1 MFEIKHLKTM
11 RALSTT
17 GNIKKAAEQ
26 LFTSQSALSHQ
37 IKDLEQRI
45 DKSLFIRNT
54 LPVEFTQAG
63 KMLLALADT
72 VLPEIEHTAQQLKAP
87 LAPINHLK
95 LAIACHACFQWLLPI
110 TSTFNERHKN
120 LAIEYLDES
129 FFNSAQQQ
137 QVDIL
142 FTDVKMDDDIFHYAE
157 IGQFEV
163 IAVMAKES
171 TIAIH
176 PATTGHEITAS
187 QLTND
192 FIQASDFKE
201 LTLLTYPL
209 PPEKLDI
216 FSLFL
221 KPESA
226 QPKAIK
232 QVKNSHVMLQMAAA
246 NMGVA
251 VLPDW
256 LVNSISL
263 QSLITRKRLGSKG
276 IYKTLYARYAN
287 NNCQQNIIEQL
298 IPEVIKAF
306 QQLNNTELC
315 Q

>member
-1 MFEIKHLKTM
+1 MFEIKHLKTI
-11 RALSTT
+11 RALNAT
-17 GNIKKAAEQ
+17 GSIKKAAEQ

-45 DKSLFIRNT
+45 EKSLFIRNT
-54 LPVEFTQAG
+54 QPLEFTQAG
-63 KMLLALADT
+63 EMLLALANT
-72 VLPEIEHTAQQLKAP
+72 VIPEIEHTAQQLKAP
-87 LAPINHLK
+87 LASINHLK

-110 TSTFNERHKN
+110 TSKFNERHKN
-120 LAIEYLDES
+120 LTIEYLDEG
-129 FFNSAQQQ
+129 FFNRTQQQ

-142 FTDVKMDDDIFHYAE
+142 FTDVKTDDDIFNYAE

-163 IAVMAKES
+163 IAVMAKEVS
-171 TIAIH
+171 MPTH
-176 PATTGHEITAS
+176 SATKEDVSMANKPTDDT
-187 QLTND
+187 
-192 FIQASDFKE
+192 IQAIDFKK

-209 PPEKLDI
+209 PPEQLDI

-221 KPESA
+221 NA
-226 QPKAIK
+226 QNIQPKAIK

-263 QSLITRKRLGSKG
+263 QSLVTRKRLGSKG

-287 NNCQQNIIEQL
+287 NNYQQDTIKQL

-306 QQLNNTELC
+306 QQLKNAVLY